1 MIKCLFKRC
10 VEPVGKRRLLSVLSV
25 FLFVVFAGFP
35 LLVTPEKEAID
46 RGEGRSV
53 LENMGVDLND
63 SIRIRLK
70 KPRDIESGKLE
81 MELERRSRKDDLDI
95 RGSMTLNQVSSR
107 YDINLATLKQELD
120 LPEHVS
126 ADERLG
132 ILRKEYDFTMGD
144 VKTAVLRHGNQ
155 LKD

>member
-1 MIKCLFKRC
+1 
-10 VEPVGKRRLLSVLSV
+10 
-25 FLFVVFAGFP
+25 
-35 LLVTPEKEAID
+35 
-46 RGEGRSV
+46 
-53 LENMGVDLND
+53 
-63 SIRIRLK
+63 
-70 KPRDIESGKLE
+70 
-81 MELERRSRKDDLDI
+81 LDI

-144 VKTAVLRHGNQ
+144 VKTAVLRHGIH